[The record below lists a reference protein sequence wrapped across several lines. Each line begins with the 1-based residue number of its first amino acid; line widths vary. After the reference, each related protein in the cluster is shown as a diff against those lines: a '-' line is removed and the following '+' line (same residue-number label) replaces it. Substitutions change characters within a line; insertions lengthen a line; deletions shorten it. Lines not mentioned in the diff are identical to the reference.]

1 MIYIIKALNVITKY
15 LKLVLFPVS
24 YVWHYY
30 KRREKRKDLIIFFK
44 RWCESKLS
52 LFDFLNNNLQSF
64 EREIGTYRFD
74 KLFVPL
80 KEMRICNFKR
90 GYNGNLICSTF
101 NDAPYDKTYIENII
115 RDVKR
120 GCQDQYLQ

>member
-1 MIYIIKALNVITKY
+1 MIRFISWV
-15 LKLVLFPVS
+15 LKTL
-24 YVWHYY
+24 WNNY
-30 KRREKRKDLIIFFK
+30 KRYQKRKDLITFLE
-44 RWCESKLS
+44 RWYESKLS
-52 LFDFLNNNLQSF
+52 LWDFLNNNLQSF
-64 EREIGTYRFD
+64 EKKNVRYRFD

-90 GYNGNLICSTF
+90 GYNGNLTCSTF
-101 NDAPYDKTYIENII
+101 NDVPYDKKYIGNII